1 MGKAVFLDRDGTI
14 VEDTGHLHERDKVR
28 FLPGVDKAIRRLKK
42 NGFKVI
48 IVSNQAGVAKGYYT
62 EDTVREINA
71 YMLGLLAKQGAII
84 DAIYYC
90 PHHAEGVVEQYRQ
103 ACYCRKPNPGMLER
117 AAADFNID
125 FSRSFVIGDHL
136 TDIEAGRRVGCRTI
150 LLASEEAVNNQ
161 NEVTPRPDYIASNLY
176 QAVQCLLSHALD

>member
-14 VEDTGHLHERDKVR
+14 VEDTGHLHERNKVR
-28 FLPGVDKAIRRLKK
+28 FLPGVDKAVRRLKE

-48 IVSNQAGVAKGYYT
+48 IVTNQAGVAKGYYT

-71 YMLGLLAKQGAII
+71 YVLGLLAQKGAII

-90 PHHAEGVVEQYRQ
+90 PHHTEGVVEQYRK

-117 AAADFNID
+117 AATDFGID
-125 FSRSFVIGDHL
+125 FSQSFVIGDHL
-136 TDIEAGRRVGCRTI
+136 TDIEAGRRVGCQTI
-150 LLASEEAVNNQ
+150 LLASAEPVRDQ
-161 NEVTPRPDYIASNLY
+161 NEITTRPDCIASNLY
-176 QAVQCLLSHALD
+176 QAVKWILKTGD